1 MMTWK
6 NFRFVAVFASLA
18 LGACAGLT
26 EDGRYSDLSSYERGK
41 LHYNAGQYGLAVKH
55 FRSAVDRE
63 RGSVEAL
70 NGLAASYDRLGRY
83 DLATRYYG
91 KALGANPESTQ
102 TLNNIG
108 YSYLLQKRFDLAV
121 AYLRD
126 AHSRDKKDPV
136 ILANRKVAEVAY
148 QEADLKRSAETAR
161 AEPTEGLR
169 ARPAELV
176 EARPD
181 VRITVAAAPLA
192 PPAPPPRGR
201 VKPWIERT
209 APTIQTLVTQP
220 QTALLGMVEQ
230 AGVSPQL
237 AAYRPQQPTA
247 SDLLPD
253 PLTAPLVLDDR
264 PSAALDRLT
273 SSEATAVELDPGEP
287 VTDAPSKPDGPQP
300 ATTGLVRPEVTVAS
314 LEPVLP
320 RADMPQTVGEPDAPS
335 VKGLVPPEVT
345 VAGLDSLDDPSEEVL
360 LGSDG
365 PGALPVAGL
374 VPSEVTVA
382 SLEPVLP
389 RADMPQTVEEPD
401 APAMAVL
408 VSPEATD
415 DGLDPLDLFEDAPL
429 RSGAPGALP
438 AAASPEVAV
447 ASLDRVGPIG
457 PIEEAKRPLL
467 GRQFLPLIEV
477 SNGTGRL
484 SMAARIRHYLES
496 EGLVIRRLTNADTF
510 THQGTTIFYRAGWKA
525 YAEDLARLLPAAID
539 FEGRVGQAS
548 DIRLELGGDLLNFD
562 RGLYYTVGRPFGAH
576 SG

>member
-1 MMTWK
+1 MSK
-6 NFRFVAVFASLA
+6 KFGFIAVFASLV
-18 LGACAGLT
+18 LGACLGGT
-26 EDGRYSDLSSYERGK
+26 GDGQYIDLSFYERGK
-41 LHYNAGQYGLAVKH
+41 FHYNAGQYGLAVKH
-55 FRSAVDRE
+55 FRSAADRE
-63 RGSVEAL
+63 PGSVEAL

-91 KALGANPESTQ
+91 RALAANPESTQ

-126 AHSRDKKDPV
+126 AHSRDQKDPV

-161 AEPTEGLR
+161 AEPSEGLR

-176 EARPD
+176 EARPS
-181 VRITVAAAPLA
+181 VRITVAAAPPA
-192 PPAPPPRGR
+192 RPAPPPRGR

-264 PSAALDRLT
+264 PSAALDGLISPEVT
-273 SSEATAVELDPGEP
+273 VVELDPGEP
-287 VTDAPSKPDGPQP
+287 VKDAPSKPHGPQP
-300 ATTGLVRPEVTVAS
+300 VTTGLVPPEVTVAS

-320 RADMPQTVGEPDAPS
+320 
-335 VKGLVPPEVT
+335 
-345 VAGLDSLDDPSEEVL
+345 
-360 LGSDG
+360 
-365 PGALPVAGL
+365 
-374 VPSEVTVA
+374 
-382 SLEPVLP
+382 LEDTA
-389 RADMPQTVEEPD
+389 RTIEEPD

-408 VSPEATD
+408 GSPEATD
-415 DGLDPLDLFEDAPL
+415 DGLDPLDLFDDAPL
-429 RSGAPGALP
+429 RSGAPEASP

-447 ASLDRVGPIG
+447 ASLDPVGPIG
-457 PIEEAKRPLL
+457 PIEEAKQPLL
-467 GRQFLPLIEV
+467 GRQLLPFIEV

-484 SMAARIRHYLES
+484 SMAARIRRYLVS

-510 THQGTTIFYRAGWKA
+510 THQETTIFYREGWKA

-539 FEGRVGQAS
+539 FEGRVGRAS

-562 RGLYYTVGRPFGAH
+562 RGLYYTVGRSSGAH

>member
-6 NFRFVAVFASLA
+6 NIRFVVAFAPLA

-26 EDGRYSDLSSYERGK
+26 EDGGYGDLSFYGRGK

-63 RGSVEAL
+63 PGSVEAL

-91 KALGANPESTQ
+91 RALGADPESTQ

-126 AHSRDKKDPV
+126 AQSRDKKDPV

-161 AEPTEGLR
+161 AEPIEGLR
-169 ARPAELV
+169 AQPAELV
-176 EARPD
+176 EARPS
-181 VRITVAAAPLA
+181 VVITVAAAPPA
-192 PPAPPPRGR
+192 RPAPPPRGP

-253 PLTAPLVLDDR
+253 PLAAPLVLDDR
-264 PSAALDRLT
+264 SSAAFDGLI
-273 SSEATAVELDPGEP
+273 SPEVTAIELGSGGP
-287 VTDAPSKPDGPQP
+287 VKDAASKPHGLQP
-300 ATTGLVRPEVTVAS
+300 AMTGLVRPEVTVAS
-314 LEPVLP
+314 LAPMLP
-320 RADMPQTVGEPDAPS
+320 
-335 VKGLVPPEVT
+335 
-345 VAGLDSLDDPSEEVL
+345 
-360 LGSDG
+360 
-365 PGALPVAGL
+365 
-374 VPSEVTVA
+374 
-382 SLEPVLP
+382 LEDTA
-389 RADMPQTVEEPD
+389 RTVEEPD
-401 APAMAVL
+401 APAMAIL
-408 VSPEATD
+408 VSPEAMD
-415 DGLDPLDLFEDAPL
+415 DGLDPLDLFDDAPL
-429 RSGAPGALP
+429 HSGAPEP
-438 AAASPEVAV
+438 SPEVAI
-447 ASLDRVGPIG
+447 ASLDPVKLIG
-457 PIEEAKRPLL
+457 PIEEAKPSLL
-467 GRQFLPLIEV
+467 SRRLLPLIEV

-484 SMAARIRHYLES
+484 SMAARIRRYLES
-496 EGLVIRRLTNADTF
+496 GGLVIRRLTNADTF
-510 THQGTTIFYRAGWKA
+510 TRQETTIFYREGWKA

-539 FEGRVGQAS
+539 LEGRVGQTS

-562 RGLYYTVGRPFGAH
+562 RGLYYTVGKSSGAH

>member
-1 MMTWK
+1 MTWK

-26 EDGRYSDLSSYERGK
+26 EDGRYSDLSFYGRGK
-41 LHYNAGQYGLAVKH
+41 FHYNAGQYGLAVKH
-55 FRSAVDRE
+55 FQSAVDRE
-63 RGSVEAL
+63 PGSVEAL

-91 KALGANPESTQ
+91 RALGANPESTQ

-126 AHSRDKKDPV
+126 AYSRDKKDPV

-161 AEPTEGLR
+161 AEPSEGLR

-176 EARPD
+176 EARPN
-181 VRITVAAAPLA
+181 VRIPKVRIAVAAAPLA
-192 PPAPPPRGR
+192 HPAPPPRGR

-209 APTIQTLVTQP
+209 APTIQSLVTQP

-253 PLTAPLVLDDR
+253 PLAAPLVLDDR
-264 PSAALDRLT
+264 SSA
-273 SSEATAVELDPGEP
+273 
-287 VTDAPSKPDGPQP
+287 
-300 ATTGLVRPEVTVAS
+300 GL
-314 LEPVLP
+314 
-320 RADMPQTVGEPDAPS
+320 G
-335 VKGLVPPEVT
+335 GLISPEVT
-345 VAGLDSLDDPSEEVL
+345 VAGLNSPDEPRT
-360 LGSDG
+360 
-365 PGALPVAGL
+365 LPVAGL

-389 RADMPQTVEEPD
+389 LEDTARTVEEPD

-408 VSPEATD
+408 VSSEATD
-415 DGLDPLDLFEDAPL
+415 DGLDPLDLFADAPL
-429 RSGAPGALP
+429 RSGAPEASP

-447 ASLDRVGPIG
+447 ASLDSVGLMG
-457 PIEEAKRPLL
+457 PIEEAKQPLL
-467 GRQFLPLIEV
+467 GRPLLPLIEV

-484 SMAARIRHYLES
+484 SMAARIRRYLEL

-510 THQGTTIFYRAGWKA
+510 THQETTIFYRAGWKA

-539 FEGRVGQAS
+539 LDGRVGQTS